1 MLVRPFYSTPVY
13 LHSIPLGMCE
23 EECLCLCHCISQACS
38 DHYGP
43 ILWETF
49 NVEAEGIAGCPRR
62 AVLIPVMFGLDI
74 PASFY
79 CFLILP
85 IFTNPSCNC
94 YFSHIFVALL
104 KCNILDIFFTFLIF
118 LFTDDKEDT
127 VLGNL
132 PLLSFQIGGVELSE
146 NITCKFA
153 FKVSNWTLQKV
164 HM

>member
-13 LHSIPLGMCE
+13 LHWIPLGMCE

-104 KCNILDIFFTFLIF
+104 KCNILDIFFYIF
-118 LFTDDKEDT
+118 NFFIHRWQRGYSVRESAPAQFPDWRSRAFRKHHL
-127 VLGNL
+127 
-132 PLLSFQIGGVELSE
+132 QICL
-146 NITCKFA
+146 
-153 FKVSNWTLQKV
+153 
-164 HM
+164 